1 MQRLNSFRVV
11 RSGTFQG
18 GLLLALFVD
27 QIWGSRGKGGGG
39 EGRMRACFFGPNDG
53 NVRER
58 AFRPSWLVS

>member
-27 QIWGSRGKGGGG
+27 QIWGSRGKGVGGG
-39 EGRMRACFFGPNDG
+39 GGG
-53 NVRER
+53 
-58 AFRPSWLVS
+58 